1 MTALKL
7 PAVVEEFCLPWG
19 VDLFRA
25 GDIEAVRR
33 ICVDVASA
41 AVCDYLVLDLSETA
55 IFGAEFLGSLLRVRR
70 QLAAEGCI
78 LTVSHSNALCAEIL
92 VITNLDELLRPPE
105 NVSLP
110 SE

>member
-1 MTALKL
+1 MAALKL
-7 PAVVEEFCLPWG
+7 PAIVEEFCLPWG
-19 VDLFRA
+19 VDLFHS

-33 ICVDVASA
+33 ICTDVASST
-41 AVCDYLVLDLSETA
+41 VCDYLVLDLSETA

-70 QLAAEGCI
+70 QLADEGCI
-78 LTVSHSNALCAEIL
+78 LTISHANPLCTEIL
-92 VITNLDELLRPPE
+92 VITNLDELLRPPD